1 MSIECKCFSFC
12 KRHRRLVVAAG
23 ASIDELN
30 AVRKRLSRV
39 KGGRLAEMA
48 RPAAVVA
55 LILSD
60 VIGDRLDVIASGPTV
75 VEEDQRRAQLA
86 ARRVVERYA
95 LHQKLPAA
103 VVDLLDK

>member
-48 RPAAVVA
+48 PPAVVA